1 MARVTLS
8 ETGGAG
14 LLALSEPLTQ
24 ACYRDNADEVA
35 ATNGGVRPLGQL
47 DVKRQRSA
55 TSAVCLWNHVQLIY
69 QSFFKAGFLS
79 LLIQVTFRRHMTSWM
94 SHSATH

>member
-47 DVKRQRSA
+47 DV
-55 TSAVCLWNHVQLIY
+55 I
-69 QSFFKAGFLS
+69 
-79 LLIQVTFRRHMTSWM
+79 
-94 SHSATH
+94 